1 MPTKEDFITQ
11 IKGDLKTQSGESSDV
26 LNERLARVEA
36 AGDDDAAKAAYFGHL
51 EELRQQAE
59 EEQTSQVEEN
69 TVEPDNEQPTE

>member
-11 IKGDLKTQSGESSDV
+11 IKGDLKTPGGESSDV

-36 AGDDDAAKAAYFGHL
+36 ADDDDAAKAAYFGHL

-69 TVEPDNEQPTE
+69 TVEPDDEQPT